1 MRLSLL
7 LGPLEL
13 SSTVFACAIIKELE
27 DWLRR
32 HFFSEPAAAMVEKPH
47 TLEEFSYDHFRA
59 PPKKTLSKTLS
70 LSTARRKDKDCL
82 WKHTKDPIRQPL
94 LKRVAE
100 GEVLVKDGG
109 AYHGIGN

>member
-1 MRLSLL
+1 MS
-7 LGPLEL
+7 
-13 SSTVFACAIIKELE
+13 
-27 DWLRR
+27 
-32 HFFSEPAAAMVEKPH
+32 FSAASMIEKPH

-59 PPKKTLSKTLS
+59 PPKRTLSKTLS

-100 GEVLVKDGG
+100 GTRMDLFLEINRK
-109 AYHGIGN
+109 IT

>member
-1 MRLSLL
+1 
-7 LGPLEL
+7 
-13 SSTVFACAIIKELE
+13 
-27 DWLRR
+27 
-32 HFFSEPAAAMVEKPH
+32 MVEKPH

-100 GEVLVKDGG
+100 GTQGITDLAVITDVVYLKCV
-109 AYHGIGN
+109 AYTTAPLLQP